1 MKSKLVRA
9 FMVSAIAVGVATMAH
24 AQEGS
29 LTAGSVD
36 VGKHEYDT
44 HCAKCHGLSGKG
56 DGPYVQFLRAG
67 TALPNLTE
75 ISKRNGGV
83 YPFLRVYW
91 TIDGTVRV
99 REHGSQDMPIW
110 GQVYKFESRNLDPL
124 YDAELFARTKIFAL
138 TEYVW
143 RLQAK

>member
-1 MKSKLVRA
+1 MNFKLVRA
-9 FMVSAIAVGVATMAH
+9 FTVSAITVGTATMAQ
-24 AQEGS
+24 AQES
-29 LTAGSVD
+29 RLTAGTFD
-36 VGKHEYDT
+36 AGKYEYDT
-44 HCAKCHGLSGKG
+44 HCAGCHGSSGKG
-56 DGPYVQFLRAG
+56 DGPYVQLLRAG
-67 TALPNLTE
+67 IVLPNLTE
-75 ISKRNGGV
+75 LSKKNGGV

-110 GQVYKFESRNLDPL
+110 GQVYKFESYNPDPH
-124 YDAELFARTKIFAL
+124 YDPVLFARTKIFAS

>member
-9 FMVSAIAVGVATMAH
+9 FTVVAVGTATMAH
-24 AQEGS
+24 AQENS
-29 LTAGSVD
+29 LTAGTFD
-36 VGKHEYDT
+36 AGKHEYDT
-44 HCAKCHGLSGKG
+44 HCAGCHGLSGRG
-56 DGPYVQFLRAG
+56 DGPNVQLLRAG
-67 TALPNLTE
+67 IVPPNLTE
-75 ISKRNGGV
+75 ISKKNGGV

-91 TIDGTVRV
+91 TIDGTGRV

-110 GQVYKFESRNLDPL
+110 GQLYKFEGRNLDPL
-124 YDAELFARTKIFAL
+124 YDPVLFARTKIFAL